1 MAEYPVVARGPEA
14 PLPRPDRASGAR
26 RPEPGEA
33 WAGPT
38 YYGRAQLKPAPFEN
52 AVVGGYIFLAGLSGS
67 SAILAALAEATRG
80 VEAGPMIRR
89 ARYTALL
96 APTLGSALLIYD
108 LHTPSRFYN
117 MLRVAK
123 ATSPM
128 SIGTW
133 ILMGFSACAGV
144 SAAAQVAADLGIA
157 PRTMRGA
164 ARAAGVPA
172 ALLGAGL
179 STYTAALL
187 SATSTPL
194 WAAAPRALA
203 VRFGASSVASGA
215 AALAMA
221 EPAGP
226 QRDALHGIAA
236 AALAVELAGDAAAAL
251 AYRRTGVEPATRG
264 RAGTAEKVGAVGL
277 GVLLPLGLYAAERA
291 MRARGRRPPAE
302 LSVAAGLAVLAG
314 SALLRIS
321 VMGAG
326 DESAAR
332 PDVSFRF
339 AQPENLPE
347 TSPESSPEH
356 GPPPRTGRLR
366 AAHRSVPLRRSA

>member
-1 MAEYPVVARGPEA
+1 MAEYPVAARGPER
-14 PLPRPDRASGAR
+14 PLPRPDRASGAV

-33 WAGPT
+33 WDGPT
-38 YYGRAQLKPAPFEN
+38 YYGRAQLKTAPFEN

-67 SAILAALAEATRG
+67 SAILAALAEATQG
-80 VEAGPMIRR
+80 AEAGPMARR

-96 APTLGSALLIYD
+96 APTIGSALLIYD

-123 ATSPM
+123 STSPM

-133 ILMGFSACAGV
+133 ILMGFSGCAGL
-144 SAAAQVAADLGIA
+144 SAAAQFAADRGIA
-157 PRTMRGA
+157 PGAMRGL

-172 ALLGAGL
+172 ALFGAGL

-203 VRFGASSVASGA
+203 VRFGASSMAAGA
-215 AALAMA
+215 AALAMG
-221 EPAGP
+221 EPEGP
-226 QRDALHGIAA
+226 RRDALHGIAT
-236 AALAVELAGDAAAAL
+236 AALAVELAGDSAAAL
-251 AYRRTGVEPATRG
+251 AYRRTGVAPATRG
-264 RAGTAEKVGAVGL
+264 PAGMTETVGAVGL
-277 GVLLPLGLYAAERA
+277 GVLLPLGLYAAERV
-291 MRARGRRPPAE
+291 MRARGRRPPPE
-302 LSVAAGLAVLAG
+302 LSLAAGLAVLAG
-314 SALLRIS
+314 SALLRVS
-321 VMGAG
+321 VMAAG

-347 TSPESSPEH
+347 TPET
-356 GPPPRTGRLR
+356 GPPPRTGHLASSPAPTAR
-366 AAHRSVPLRRSA
+366 RRSA

>member
-1 MAEYPVVARGPEA
+1 MADYPVVTEGSDG
-14 PLPRPDRASGAR
+14 PLPRPDRASGATA
-26 RPEPGEA
+26 PAPGPA
-33 WAGPT
+33 WDGPT

-52 AVVGGYIFLAGLSGS
+52 GVVGGYIFLAGLSGS
-67 SAILAALAEATRG
+67 SAILGALADATRG
-80 VEAGPMIRR
+80 TEAGPLVRR

-108 LHTPSRFYN
+108 LHTPTRFIN

-133 ILMGFSACAGV
+133 ILMGFSGCAILT
-144 SAAAQVAADLGIA
+144 AAAQFAGDRGLA
-157 PRTMRGA
+157 PRVAGPL
-164 ARAAGVPA
+164 ARFAGWPA

-215 AALAMA
+215 AALALA
-221 EPAGP
+221 EPPGP
-226 QRDALHGIAA
+226 MRRRLETVTA
-236 AALAVELAGDAAAAL
+236 AALAVELAGDASAALTYRRKGVAAA
-251 AYRRTGVEPATRG
+251 TDGPAG
-264 RAGTAEKVGAVGL
+264 WAGKAGAVGL
-277 GVLLPLGLYAAERA
+277 GVVLPLGLYAARRWLDRTGRA
-291 MRARGRRPPAE
+291 PEESRALP
-302 LSVAAGLAVLAG
+302 VVAGLAVLAG

-321 VMGAG
+321 VMETG

-339 AQPENLPE
+339 SQPGNLPP
-347 TSPESSPEH
+347 S
-356 GPPPRTGRLR
+356 G
-366 AAHRSVPLRRSA
+366 